1 MKIKWK
7 YLCHT
12 CLAPLDP
19 RYKFTKRWEL
29 GLFDEYLHETNL
41 PFELNTIHNLKGVKV
56 CKCCY
61 MNKSMKYNPRVH
73 AMRQTGVIKFNR
85 PKTESITRD
94 EMKQWVE
101 EFHEIIEGYRSS
113 VY

>member
-1 MKIKWK
+1 M
-7 YLCHT
+7 
-12 CLAPLDP
+12 
-19 RYKFTKRWEL
+19 
-29 GLFDEYLHETNL
+29 
-41 PFELNTIHNLKGVKV
+41 
-56 CKCCY
+56 
-61 MNKSMKYNPRVH
+61 H

-101 EFHEIIEGYRSS
+101 EFHEILEKYRSS